1 MGEQSKKV
9 AVIYKSKYGSTKQY
23 AQWIARRVQGDLLE
37 NFRVKVDDL
46 QDYDT
51 IVLGGSLHAV
61 GIKGVELITDNF
73 RELKN
78 KQIIV
83 FAVGCSPVTE
93 EAINHIINH
102 NFTEEI
108 KERIN
113 FFYLRGAFNY
123 KKLNLIDKL
132 LMLALKFKIKMQK
145 KGELDEDTKALLD
158 SYDNPVDFTDEEA
171 IAPIIESINK

>member
-1 MGEQSKKV
+1 MGEKTDKTI
-9 AVIYKSKYGSTKQY
+9 VIYKSKYGSTKKY
-23 AQWIARRVQGDLLE
+23 AQWIAKRVQGDLVE
-37 NFRVKVDDL
+37 NSEVKLGDL
-46 QDYDT
+46 QKYDT
-51 IVLGGSLHAV
+51 IILGGSLHAV
-61 GIKGVELITDNF
+61 GIKGVKLLTENF
-73 RELKN
+73 EQLKD